1 MTLKSN
7 FQFFV
12 CTQIWTQNIST
23 ATWWVRGW
31 LQHVANAA
39 LCQWVAAN
47 NIQQN
52 VLKSLDKYKT
62 GEKRV
67 EG

>member
-1 MTLKSN
+1 M
-7 FQFFV
+7 
-12 CTQIWTQNIST
+12 CTQIWTQNISA

-39 LCQWVAAN
+39 LCQWAAAN
-47 NIQQN
+47 NIQQD

-62 GEKRV
+62 GEK
-67 EG
+67 